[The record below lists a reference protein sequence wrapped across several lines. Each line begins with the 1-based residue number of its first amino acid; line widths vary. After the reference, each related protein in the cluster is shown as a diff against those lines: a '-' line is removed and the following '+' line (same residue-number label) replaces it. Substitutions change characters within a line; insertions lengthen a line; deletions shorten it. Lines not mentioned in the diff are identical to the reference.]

1 MTDNNYI
8 FLVQQLKDGR
18 SEAFDQIF
26 RLFYKRLC
34 REARGFFRNDHLVEE
49 VVCDVFLKLWNN
61 RDSLEV
67 TSSLNDYLTKAV
79 YNNCVN
85 YYRALK
91 VQEKL
96 KNEVAEQHKQRYS
109 LADLGQNPLEYII
122 TSELEQKLKEA
133 IESLPPRSKEAFKL
147 SRFQNLKYSEIAIE
161 MGISVDGVKMNI
173 KKALEQLREKLDI
186 YLKVML
192 IVVSLTLVKLF
203 F

>member
-1 MTDNNYI
+1 MDDRYDI
-8 FLVQQLKDGR
+8 LVQQLKDGR
-18 SEAFDQIF
+18 KDAFDKIF
-26 RLFYKRLC
+26 RVFYRMLC

-61 RDSLEV
+61 RESLEIN
-67 TSSLNDYLTKAV
+67 TSLKDYLSKAV
-79 YNNCVN
+79 YNNSVN

-109 LADLGQNPLEYII
+109 LADLGQDPLEYII
-122 TSELEQKLKEA
+122 TSELEQKLNDA
-133 IESLPPRSKEAFKL
+133 IESLPPRYKEAFKL
-147 SRFQNLKYSEIAIE
+147 SRFQQLKYSEIAIK

-173 KKALEQLREKLDI
+173 KKALEQLREKMGI

-192 IVVSLTLVKLF
+192 IIVSLTIAKIF